1 MSEEN
6 VEIVRRTIEIA
17 EEGVRTGDHGA
28 AFDRCVAQG
37 LITSNLEVMGGR
49 RGGTGV
55 AGLADVV
62 GREGYVEFLRTFT
75 EDFEDYASEYEQIID
90 AGNDRVV
97 VVTSTQGTGKGSR
110 VRVEM
115 RAGMVFTLE
124 AGCVVRITLFI
135 KPDEALK
142 AAGVRE

>member
-6 VEIVRRTIEIA
+6 VEIVRRAFEVL
-17 EEGVRTGDHGA
+17 EEGVRTRDPGA
-28 AFDRCVAQG
+28 AFDKCVAQG
-37 LITSNLEVMGGR
+37 LINSDLEVMGGR

-55 AGLADVV
+55 AGLDDVA

-75 EDFEDYASEYEQIID
+75 EDFEDYAAENEQIID

-97 VVTSTQGTGKGSR
+97 VITSAQGTGKESR
-110 VRVEM
+110 VPVEM
-115 RAGMVFTLE
+115 RNGMVFTLE

-135 KPDEALK
+135 KPDDALE
-142 AAGVRE
+142 AAGLSE